1 MLRVGRQ
8 PDGLWQQDVRG
19 LGQRLR
25 FPLAA
30 SWENLACIWENI
42 RLAVS
47 AFEYNVACVSAI
59 YSMNTIDHNER
70 MRRVCTCPS
79 PSP

>member
-47 AFEYNVACVSAI
+47 AFEYNVGVCVGHLLYEYDRS
-59 YSMNTIDHNER
+59 
-70 MRRVCTCPS
+70 
-79 PSP
+79 